1 MQDFAQWSLD
11 AIREEGASLS
21 WLEEIRFEWVIP
33 TSACLY
39 EILSGKTVIL
49 ITDGK
54 REWFEKY
61 ILHSINTEKLE
72 RPLVPIM
79 NIESIYPHYDHI
91 SGGEMI
97 DMLEDM
103 IRLSFKENY
112 IFWYIGR
119 GEDKR
124 ADIAKRRDD
133 SYFWIFD
140 EDYQNSFKF
149 NSYDTHLDI
158 KLLQLYNLFDQ
169 SLSAAMFGEVDVT
182 G

>member
-1 MQDFAQWSLD
+1 MQDFAQWTLD
-11 AIREEGASLS
+11 AIRDEGASLS
-21 WLEEIRFEWVIP
+21 WLEELRFEWVIP

-39 EILSGKTVIL
+39 EILSGKTIVL

-61 ILHSINTEKLE
+61 ILQKINEEKPT
-72 RPLVPIM
+72 RPLVPII
-79 NIESIYPHYDHI
+79 NIESIYPHYDAM
-91 SGGEMI
+91 SGAQMN

-103 IRLSFKENY
+103 LKLSFGDRF

-124 ADIAKRRDD
+124 ADIAKRREE

-140 EDYQNSFKF
+140 EDYQNSFKL
-149 NSYDTHLDI
+149 NSYDSHLDI
-158 KLLQLYNLFDQ
+158 KLLQLYRLFDQ
-169 SLSAAMFGEVDVT
+169 SLSAAMFGEVDVVS
-182 G
+182 